1 MMALLDMLNA
11 LLECTAI
18 LFPLLKY
25 REVAFK
31 NVRTKIALQLLLFG
45 HN

>member
-11 LLECTAI
+11 LLECAAI
-18 LFPLLKY
+18 LFKY

-31 NVRTKIALQLLLFG
+31 NVHTKIALQLLLFG